1 MGISDEEVWEYSEG
15 VRDIITEK
23 DLKYVDTLRIA
34 DILGTHEQKGEDLTR
49 EEYLMHAGCYRRELV
64 AMWAP
69 KDFDGRQ
76 AVRNDKDIGM
86 TYKGYIKFLTK
97 DLAHSK
103 VRERVQNTSN
113 PNKRFK
119 KEIEQLAYKMIDH
132 A

>member
-34 DILGTHEQKGEDLTR
+34 DI
-49 EEYLMHAGCYRRELV
+49 LMHAGCYRRELV